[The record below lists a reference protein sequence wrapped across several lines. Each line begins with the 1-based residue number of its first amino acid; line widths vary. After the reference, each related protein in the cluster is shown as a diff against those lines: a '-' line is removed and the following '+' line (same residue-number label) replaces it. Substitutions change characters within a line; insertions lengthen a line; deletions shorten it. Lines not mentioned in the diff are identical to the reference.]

1 MSCRCQKAFPTSIAH
16 EEIGGREVNRA
27 LKERRYW
34 EQTGSRRAKGQ
45 HVFALGIHSPEM
57 PHRRGGTCLSP
68 STPVLLYNSHEAFT
82 GTASF
87 LPHNS
92 PDLQVLSGQR
102 SRTDSSLPLAIHWMD
117 SKVGPQRSAFLW
129 CVLRVADYHREGH
142 KVVLEPKRP

>member
-1 MSCRCQKAFPTSIAH
+1 MQMSEGFPHKHSPRGNRGQ
-16 EEIGGREVNRA
+16 GGEQSAQGEKVLGTNRVTQG
-27 LKERRYW
+27 K
-34 EQTGSRRAKGQ
+34 GSAS
-45 HVFALGIHSPEM
+45 VFALGIHSPEM